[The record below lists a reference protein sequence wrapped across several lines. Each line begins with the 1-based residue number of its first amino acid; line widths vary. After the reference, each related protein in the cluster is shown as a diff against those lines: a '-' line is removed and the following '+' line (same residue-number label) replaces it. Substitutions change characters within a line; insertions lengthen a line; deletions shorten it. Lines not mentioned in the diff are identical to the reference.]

1 MSLNL
6 KQTICFVALV
16 VLAISIKAQDRL
28 SQLEKNLN
36 EWSQQIN
43 ALNETVDISVS
54 NVSIQDFL
62 QGIAENVNLNLSV
75 DPSLNFDVI
84 NNFNGVKVVDVL
96 IFLSREHNLEITRTG
111 NILRV
116 TKYIAP
122 AEKPIP
128 PRKTYNISYNSER
141 DLLSVDVKNDTL
153 SAVAREITNKSGK
166 NVIIMPGFSDVIVK
180 GYISEMPF
188 DGALEKFAFA
198 NDFVIKKT
206 NDNYYIFEK
215 ITEKSQNTSKSG
227 KVKQGISS
235 EESAETEG
243 LDFEI
248 NNLSSISVRANN
260 FPVDKLIKTISDSL
274 KINYA
279 ILSEIKDLT
288 SLNLFNV
295 SYENLLSNLL
305 EGTKHRYIQKDNIF
319 IIDDKGALSVHQT
332 DIIYLK
338 HRTVEKI
345 TAILP
350 ADIKADIEVI
360 EFHELNCLF
369 VSGYPAQV
377 QHIKEFI
384 QNIDKPV
391 PVILIEVLIVDV
403 LKTHSIATGISAGFG
418 ENPNESNNT
427 IFPGIDYTFST
438 SELNDIFQKIDGLGV
453 INLGNVSP
461 DFYLTIK
468 AMEDNNYLK
477 IRSTPKLST
486 LNGHEATLT
495 SGEVRYYKEEKSSY
509 YGSLTT
515 ALSNSYE
522 WKPLNADLS
531 ITIKPMVSGDEN
543 ITLDIKVSQAE
554 FQTDNEADAPPG
566 SITRGFESMIRVKNQ
581 EMVLLGGLDK
591 VTDQDV
597 SSGTPVLSRI
607 PVIKWFFS
615 SRTKAKKNSKL
626 SIFIRPTIIY

>member
-6 KQTICFVALV
+6 KQKICLVAFILLSLTIE
-16 VLAISIKAQDRL
+16 AQDRL
-28 SQLEKNLN
+28 LQLEKSLN
-36 EWSQQIN
+36 EWSREIS

-54 NVSIQDFL
+54 NVSVQDFL
-62 QGIAENVNLNLSV
+62 QGIAVNVNLNLSV

-96 IFLSREHNLEITRTG
+96 IFLSREHNLEVTRTG

-116 TKYIAP
+116 TKYTP
-122 AEKPIP
+122 PVEKPLP
-128 PRKTYNISYNSER
+128 PKKTYIIGYNGER
-141 DLLSVDVKNDTL
+141 DLLSIDVKNDTL

-166 NVIIMPGFSDVIVK
+166 NVIIMPGYSDAMVK

-188 DGALEKFAFA
+188 DGALDKFAFA

-215 ITEKSQNTSKSG
+215 KNEKTQISSKSG
-227 KVKQGISS
+227 KNNLTASS
-235 EESAETEG
+235 EEPSETEG
-243 LDFEI
+243 MDFKI
-248 NNLSSISVRANN
+248 SNFSSISVRANN
-260 FPVDKLIKTISDSL
+260 VSVEKLIKTISDSL

-279 ILSEIKDLT
+279 ILSEIKDFT

-295 SYENLLSNLL
+295 SYNELLTHLL
-305 EGTKHRYIQKDNIF
+305 EGTKLRYIQKDNIY
-319 IIDDKGALSVHQT
+319 IIGDKSTLSVHQT

-338 HRTVEKI
+338 HRTVAKI
-345 TAILP
+345 TEILP
-350 ADIKADIEVI
+350 ADLKIDIEII
-360 EFHELNCLF
+360 EFYELNCMF

-377 QHIKEFI
+377 QSVREFI

-391 PVILIEVLIVDV
+391 PVILIEVMIVDIQ
-403 LKTHSIATGISAGFG
+403 KGHSISTGISAGFG
-418 ENPNESNNT
+418 KNPNESDNT
-427 IFPGIDYTFST
+427 ILPGINYTFST
-438 SELNDIFQKIDGLGV
+438 EEINNIFQKIDGLGW

-495 SGEVRYYKEEKSSY
+495 SGEVRYYKEERSNY
-509 YGSLTT
+509 YGSQNPALT
-515 ALSNSYE
+515 NSYE

-531 ITIKPMVSGDEN
+531 ISIKPMVSGDEN
-543 ITLDIKVSQAE
+543 ITLSIKVSQAE
-554 FQTDNEADAPPG
+554 FQTDNESEAPPG

-581 EMVLLGGLDK
+581 EMILLGGIDK
-591 VTDQDV
+591 ITDQDV
-597 SSGTPVLSRI
+597 SSGTPFLSRI

-615 SRTKAKKNSKL
+615 SRTKAKKNSKMN
-626 SIFIRPTIIY
+626 IFIRPTIIY